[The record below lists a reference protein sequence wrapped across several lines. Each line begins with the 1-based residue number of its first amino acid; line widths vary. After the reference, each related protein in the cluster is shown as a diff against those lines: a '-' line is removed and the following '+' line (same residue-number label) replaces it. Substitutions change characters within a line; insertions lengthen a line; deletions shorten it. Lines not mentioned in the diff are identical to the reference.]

1 MYPAELLNLF
11 PPFPKT
17 NMVFVAMSF
26 DSSFKPR
33 WANVLC
39 PAVQKVV
46 FKDKEL
52 FPHRVDLSSKN
63 DSVITEIVRNI
74 SECSLFIGD
83 VSTIGHLSIEREQ
96 DKPIRNSNVLYEVG
110 LAHACRLPEEVI
122 LLRSDNDVLDFDIA
136 GVRVH
141 SYDPDKVETSIEMV
155 ADLIV
160 QALSSVDDRKRIL
173 VENTTK
179 LLDAEMFSLLHETKD
194 IPQPIFRTMLDVPPI
209 AERISA
215 INRMLGLGLLQT
227 IFNELTP
234 EVLKGSIK
242 KIVAYRHTSFGRAVL
257 ARIRQEINSDV
268 AISRFANSDDG
279 KEWLAKQ
286 SKGND

>member
-26 DSSFKPR
+26 DPKFMPR
-33 WANVLC
+33 WTNVLC
-39 PAVQKVV
+39 SAVHKVV

-52 FPHRVDLSSKN
+52 FPHRVDLSKKN
-63 DSVITEIVRNI
+63 DSVITEIVKNI
-74 SECSLFIGD
+74 SECCLFIGD
-83 VSTIGHLSIEREQ
+83 VSTNWYLFIEGEQ
-96 DKPIRNSNVLYEVG
+96 GKPIRNSNVLYEVG

-141 SYDPDKVETSIEMV
+141 SYDPDNVETSIEMV

-160 QALSSVDDRKRIL
+160 QALSSVDDKKRIL

-234 EVLKGSIK
+234 EIIKGPFHGLLS
-242 KIVAYRHTSFGRAVL
+242 YRITSFGKAVL
-257 ARIRQEINSDV
+257 GRIKQKTDSV
-268 AISRFANSDDG
+268 HALSVFAGSEDG

-286 SKGND
+286 SKEK